1 MSESNGELT
10 ELLCTQMAVNAPA
23 ELIVHKRVALVSV
36 KPVCR
41 FIYFYQGI
49 IVFFIFVCFIRFPYD
64 GMIVL
69 VIHITVILIDK
80 AVVVVNAQLLI
91 YRLLRN
97 GKRYGGISRPFAV
110 FVQYLIGVDKYRRS
124 GHKHR
129 VVRPCL
135 NRQGIFLLQSRGI
148 GFAPFKRVACRD
160 VHLNGG
166 EKPSVRV
173 RHSDAEGNIVR

>member
-69 VIHITVILIDK
+69 AIHITVILINK

-91 YRLLRN
+91 YRLLGLMADIALLGFVGIVLIVLAN
-97 GKRYGGISRPFAV
+97 FHINLTLGGISRPFAV

-135 NRQGIFLLQSRGI
+135 NRQ
-148 GFAPFKRVACRD
+148 
-160 VHLNGG
+160 
-166 EKPSVRV
+166 
-173 RHSDAEGNIVR
+173 

>member
-49 IVFFIFVCFIRFPYD
+49 IVFFIFV
-64 GMIVL
+64 
-69 VIHITVILIDK
+69 ILINK

>member
-69 VIHITVILIDK
+69 VIHITVILINK

-91 YRLLRN
+91 YTGCCGMESVMAVSPDHLPFSSS
-97 GKRYGGISRPFAV
+97 IS
-110 FVQYLIGVDKYRRS
+110 
-124 GHKHR
+124 
-129 VVRPCL
+129 
-135 NRQGIFLLQSRGI
+135 
-148 GFAPFKRVACRD
+148 
-160 VHLNGG
+160 
-166 EKPSVRV
+166 
-173 RHSDAEGNIVR
+173 

>member
-69 VIHITVILIDK
+69 VIHITVIKNKIKRQNKTDK
-80 AVVVVNAQLLI
+80 LL
-91 YRLLRN
+91 
-97 GKRYGGISRPFAV
+97 
-110 FVQYLIGVDKYRRS
+110 
-124 GHKHR
+124 
-129 VVRPCL
+129 
-135 NRQGIFLLQSRGI
+135 
-148 GFAPFKRVACRD
+148 
-160 VHLNGG
+160 
-166 EKPSVRV
+166 KPKTLDGR
-173 RHSDAEGNIVR
+173 

>member
-1 MSESNGELT
+1 MT
-10 ELLCTQMAVNAPA
+10 ELLCTQIAVNAPA
-23 ELIVHKRVALVSV
+23 ELIVLKRVALVSV

-49 IVFFIFVCFIRFPYD
+49 IVFFIFVYFIRFPYD

-69 VIHITVILIDK
+69 VIHITVILINK

-97 GKRYGGISRPFAV
+97 GKRYGGISRPFAF